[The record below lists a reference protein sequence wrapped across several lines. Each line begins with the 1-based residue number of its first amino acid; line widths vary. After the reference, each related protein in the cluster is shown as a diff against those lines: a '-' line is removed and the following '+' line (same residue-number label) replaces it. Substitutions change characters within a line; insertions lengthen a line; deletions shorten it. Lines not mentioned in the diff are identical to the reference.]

1 MKNKRKL
8 TSDLFQYED
17 LNEASHNNVQLALVD
32 MAGNAITGFV
42 HCKDYFQDLFFSF
55 FHSETFKFY
64 VNGNGG
70 FVGNYLETTFLNN
83 LININSLNLKLIK
96 FDRIKIDF
104 HINSELQNAKFI
116 PFFWSMVRNSS

>member
-1 MKNKRKL
+1 MKMKNKRKL

-55 FHSETFKFY
+55 FHSKKSIFQYGFY
-64 VNGNGG
+64 WDKHENKRLKNKKNIYIVMRKHEK
-70 FVGNYLETTFLNN
+70 YDLE
-83 LININSLNLKLIK
+83 SLVDLSDIFIDVKL
-96 FDRIKIDF
+96 
-104 HINSELQNAKFI
+104 
-116 PFFWSMVRNSS
+116 FF